1 MTTLCNALPKLRYIK
16 DKKTVTKNSHNNSIL
31 QNNPLWYKDAMIYQL
46 HVRTFSD
53 SQGDGMGDFNGLT
66 KKLDYLQGLGVT
78 ALWLL
83 PFCPSPL
90 KDDGYDISDF
100 RNIHPAYGNLR
111 DFKLFLREAHK
122 RGLRIIT
129 ELVVN
134 HTSNQHPWFQRSRH
148 AKRGSKWRDF
158 YVWSDT
164 RDRYREARIIFQDFE
179 SSNWTWDPVA
189 NAYYWHRFY
198 SHQPD
203 LNYDNPRVQESM
215 LRVLDFWFELGV
227 DGLRLD
233 AVPYLYQREG
243 TNCENLPETHL
254 FLKKMRSHVDAK
266 FKNRIF
272 LGEAN
277 QWPEDAVAYFGN
289 KDECHMAFHFPLMPR
304 LFMAIGMEDRFPILD
319 IIEQTPNPP
328 ETCQWAIFLRN
339 HDELTLEMVTEEER
353 DYMYR
358 VFAKDPRMRI
368 NLGIRRRLAP
378 LLENNRRKIELMT
391 SLLFSMPGT
400 PIIYYGDEIGMGDN
414 IYLGDR
420 NGVRTPMQWSPDR
433 NAGFSRANPQR
444 LCLPV
449 IIDPK
454 YHYQVINVEAQENN
468 RQSLLWWMKR
478 LITLRK
484 RYKSFSRGTIQF
496 LHPDNNRILAFV
508 RSDKEES
515 VLIVAN
521 LSRFVQHVELDLSSY
536 TGTTPVEIFGQF
548 EFPPIDKDPYFLS
561 LGPHGFYWFILL
573 PEHIARE
580 TGKAPGLMPKPPL
593 LTVEGEW
600 DVLFRDEGRVS
611 LENLLPDYLKKNR
624 WFGGKA
630 RRIKSA
636 RIREVI
642 PAPKAGASAYITLVE
657 VAYLDYDTE
666 TYALPLTYATGD
678 EAGELL
684 HEHPQAVLAHLELR
698 GAAGEK
704 VLYDAMMDKDFCKAL
719 LKSIGSG
726 RRKKGTE
733 GELLITLSKAFRQQ
747 LRGISDEYLEP
758 SVMKGEQSNTC
769 VAYGEIFILKLI
781 RRLDAGVNP
790 DLEIGRFLTN
800 KGFGHTPHVAGAVE
814 YGNARDEPMTLAIL
828 QDFVPNQG
836 NAWEYTL
843 DALGYYFENVM
854 AQRPGLLEQMSVPV
868 ASFPDLVTEPLPPEL
883 CELTGSFME
892 NARLMGQRTAEL
904 HLALASA
911 PDDPQFAPEPFSK
924 LYQRSLYQ
932 SMRSLTGQIFRLL
945 KDGINK
951 LMEDVRHDVQDVLDL
966 EKDIL
971 ERFRAISDRKITA
984 GRIRCHGDYHLGQLL
999 FTGKDFV
1006 IIGFEGG
1013 PARPLTERRLKRSP
1027 LRDVAGMLR
1036 SFHYAVYSALL
1047 AHEARGFAG
1056 AQDSDYLGYCA
1067 DYWYSWVCT
1076 VYLKSYLEAAAPGNF
1091 LPEAKEDLRVLLDAY
1106 MLEKAIH
1113 ELAYE
1118 FTNRPDWLKI
1128 PIQGI
1133 RQMIRAI

>member
-684 HEHPQAVLAHLELR
+684 HEHPQAALAHLELR

-868 ASFPDLVTEPLPPEL
+868 ASFPDLVTEHLPPEL

>member
-1 MTTLCNALPKLRYIK
+1 
-16 DKKTVTKNSHNNSIL
+16 
-31 QNNPLWYKDAMIYQL
+31 
-46 HVRTFSD
+46 
-53 SQGDGMGDFNGLT
+53 
-66 KKLDYLQGLGVT
+66 
-78 ALWLL
+78 
-83 PFCPSPL
+83 
-90 KDDGYDISDF
+90 
-100 RNIHPAYGNLR
+100 
-111 DFKLFLREAHK
+111 
-122 RGLRIIT
+122 
-129 ELVVN
+129 
-134 HTSNQHPWFQRSRH
+134 
-148 AKRGSKWRDF
+148 
-158 YVWSDT
+158 
-164 RDRYREARIIFQDFE
+164 
-179 SSNWTWDPVA
+179 
-189 NAYYWHRFY
+189 
-198 SHQPD
+198 
-203 LNYDNPRVQESM
+203 
-215 LRVLDFWFELGV
+215 
-227 DGLRLD
+227 
-233 AVPYLYQREG
+233 
-243 TNCENLPETHL
+243 
-254 FLKKMRSHVDAK
+254 
-266 FKNRIF
+266 
-272 LGEAN
+272 
-277 QWPEDAVAYFGN
+277 
-289 KDECHMAFHFPLMPR
+289 
-304 LFMAIGMEDRFPILD
+304 
-319 IIEQTPNPP
+319 
-328 ETCQWAIFLRN
+328 
-339 HDELTLEMVTEEER
+339 
-353 DYMYR
+353 
-358 VFAKDPRMRI
+358 
-368 NLGIRRRLAP
+368 
-378 LLENNRRKIELMT
+378 
-391 SLLFSMPGT
+391 
-400 PIIYYGDEIGMGDN
+400 
-414 IYLGDR
+414 
-420 NGVRTPMQWSPDR
+420 
-433 NAGFSRANPQR
+433 
-444 LCLPV
+444 
-449 IIDPK
+449 
-454 YHYQVINVEAQENN
+454 
-468 RQSLLWWMKR
+468 
-478 LITLRK
+478 
-484 RYKSFSRGTIQF
+484 
-496 LHPDNNRILAFV
+496 
-508 RSDKEES
+508 
-515 VLIVAN
+515 
-521 LSRFVQHVELDLSSY
+521 
-536 TGTTPVEIFGQF
+536 
-548 EFPPIDKDPYFLS
+548 
-561 LGPHGFYWFILL
+561 
-573 PEHIARE
+573 
-580 TGKAPGLMPKPPL
+580 
-593 LTVEGEW
+593 
-600 DVLFRDEGRVS
+600 
-611 LENLLPDYLKKNR
+611 
-624 WFGGKA
+624 
-630 RRIKSA
+630 
-636 RIREVI
+636 
-642 PAPKAGASAYITLVE
+642 
-657 VAYLDYDTE
+657 
-666 TYALPLTYATGD
+666 
-678 EAGELL
+678 
-684 HEHPQAVLAHLELR
+684 
-698 GAAGEK
+698 
-704 VLYDAMMDKDFCKAL
+704 
-719 LKSIGSG
+719 
-726 RRKKGTE
+726 
-733 GELLITLSKAFRQQ
+733 
-747 LRGISDEYLEP
+747 
-758 SVMKGEQSNTC
+758 MKGEQSNTC

>member
-1 MTTLCNALPKLRYIK
+1 M
-16 DKKTVTKNSHNNSIL
+16 TKNNHSNSIL
-31 QNNPLWYKDAMIYQL
+31 EDNPLWYKDAIIYQL

-53 SQGDGMGDFNGLT
+53 SQGDGVGDFNGLT

-100 RNIHPAYGNLR
+100 RNIHPAYGSLR

-134 HTSNQHPWFQRSRH
+134 HTSDQHPWFQRSRH

-266 FKNRIF
+266 FKNRVF

-304 LFMAIGMEDRFPILD
+304 LFMSIGMEDRFPILD
-319 IIEQTPNPP
+319 IMEQTPTPP

-358 VFAKDPRMRI
+358 VFARDPRMRI

-391 SLLFSMPGT
+391 SVLFSMPGT

-433 NAGFSRANPQR
+433 NAGFSRANPQK
-444 LCLPV
+444 LYLPV
-449 IIDPK
+449 IVDPE

-508 RSDKEES
+508 RSNKEES
-515 VLIVAN
+515 LLIVAN
-521 LSRFVQHVELDLSSY
+521 LSRFVQHVELDLSPY

-548 EFPPIDKDPYFLS
+548 EFPPINKDPYFLS
-561 LGPHGFYWFILL
+561 LGPHGFYWFTLL
-573 PEHIARE
+573 PEYIDRE
-580 TGKAPGLMPKPPL
+580 TGESPGLLPKPPL

-600 DVLFRDEGRVS
+600 DILFRDEVRIS
-611 LENLLPDYLKKNR
+611 LEKLLPDYLKKNR
-624 WFGGKA
+624 WFKGKA

-642 PAPKAGASAYITLVE
+642 PVPKAGASAYITLIE
-657 VAYLDYDTE
+657 AAYQDYDTE
-666 TYALPLTYATGD
+666 TYVLPLTYATGD

-684 HEHPQAVLAHLELR
+684 HEHPQAALAHLELR
-698 GAAGEK
+698 DVAGERL
-704 VLYDAMMDKDFCKAL
+704 LYDAMMDKGFCKEL

-726 RRKKGTE
+726 RRRKGTE
-733 GELLITLSKAFRQQ
+733 GELLITFSKAFRQQ
-747 LRGISDEYLEP
+747 LKGISDEYLEP
-758 SVMKGEQSNTC
+758 SIMKGGQSNTC

-781 RRLDAGVNP
+781 RRLDVGVNP
-790 DLEIGRFLTN
+790 GLEIGRFLTS
-800 KGFGHTPHVAGAVE
+800 KAFGHTPHVAGAIE
-814 YGNARDEPMTLAIL
+814 YNAHDELMTLAIL

-843 DALGYYFENVM
+843 DSLGYYFENVM
-854 AQRPGLLEQMSVPV
+854 AERPGLEQMSVPS
-868 ASFPDLVTEPLPPEL
+868 ASFLDLVVESPPQKL
-883 CELTGSFME
+883 CGLAGSFME

-932 SMRSLTGQIFRLL
+932 SMRTLTGQVFRLL

-971 ERFRAISDRKITA
+971 ERFCPIRDRKITA
-984 GRIRCHGDYHLGQLL
+984 GRIRCHGDYHLGRLL

-1006 IIGFEGG
+1006 ITGFEGG
-1013 PARPLTERRLKRSP
+1013 AARPLTERRLKCSP

-1036 SFHYAVYSALL
+1036 SLHYAVYYALL

-1056 AQDSDYLGYCA
+1056 AQHSDYLEYCA

-1076 VYLKSYLEAAAPGNF
+1076 VYLKSYLETAAPGNF

-1118 FTNRPDWLKI
+1118 FNNRPDWLKI